1 MSAVPDEAFRRIAEL
16 AARSARAPAVV
27 VNVGWVNGVAAIRSL
42 GRARIPV
49 VALDRSPSALGLRS
63 RYATGLVCPDP
74 VRDEKRFVEL
84 LMRVGDALGR
94 PAPILP
100 THDEELKA
108 IARNAASLGDRFL
121 YPFPAPLIEQIQ
133 RKRFQLEQALVAGV
147 PIPETAYPQSR
158 AEAIAAAADIGY
170 PLLVKPSEPDE
181 FKRLHRRPAFRCSSP
196 AELEEAYGQA
206 EAYAP
211 MIQELIPGD
220 DDELYTLGSYVS
232 RSGEALGL
240 FSGRKL
246 RQTPPHVG
254 TCRVGEASWVDEV
267 VDLGQRLLRE
277 IGFYGI
283 SQVEFKRD
291 HRDGRYK
298 LMEVNP
304 RLWQWHS
311 LAAACGV
318 DLPLIAYRD
327 LLGERQEP
335 TGKHVSGRRWAIS
348 LMSGEK
354 AALQRPPYVDALL
367 AIDDP
372 RPALVQISRVARA
385 AFR

>member
-1 MSAVPDEAFRRIAEL
+1 VTPVTGGALRRIAER
-16 AARSARAPAVV
+16 AARLPRPPAVV

-42 GRARIPV
+42 GRAGVPV

-74 VRDEKRFVEL
+74 VRDEARFVEL
-84 LMRVGDALGR
+84 LVRVGDALGR

-100 THDEELKA
+100 THDEELKV
-108 IARNAASLGDRFL
+108 IARNAATLGDRFL

-133 RKRFQLEQALVAGV
+133 RKRFQLEQAHIAGV
-147 PIPETAYPQSR
+147 PIPETAYPQSS
-158 AEAIAAAADIGY
+158 AEALVHAADIGY
-170 PLLVKPSEPDE
+170 PLLVKPSEPDG
-181 FKRLHRRPAFRCSSP
+181 FKRLHRRPAFRCNTP
-196 AELEEAYGQA
+196 AELEQAYAQS

-211 MIQELIPGD
+211 MIQELIPGG
-220 DDELYTLGSYVS
+220 DDELYTLGSYLS

-240 FSGRKL
+240 FCGRKL

-254 TCRVGEASWVDEV
+254 TCRVGEALWVDEV
-267 VDLGQRLLRE
+267 VDLGQRLLRQ
-277 IGFYGI
+277 IGFSGI

-291 HRDGRYK
+291 HRDGRYR

-318 DLPLIAYRD
+318 DLPVIAYRD
-327 LLGERQEP
+327 LIGERQEP
-335 TGKHVSGRRWAIS
+335 IRGHASGRRWAIS

-367 AIDDP
+367 AFDDP